1 MDVNSS
7 NIANMAILEQSK
19 AISERMLTKREQIA
33 AMCLQGFV
41 SNNQAV
47 TEVEVDRFCN
57 VSVLIADKMLK
68 KLEQTNDGD

>member
-1 MDVNSS
+1 MDDTTAWSIEAHLEDIS
-7 NIANMAILEQSK
+7 NNQ
-19 AISERMLTKREQIA
+19 LTKREQIA
-33 AMCLQGFV
+33 AMCLQGFI

-68 KLEQTNDGD
+68 KLEQTNDGH